1 MEKALKQGKRD
12 VHQLKGKHDGLSTTV
27 TEISRALVS
36 FLSFMKALLTH
47 EPISIKILK
56 FLLKTIYIS
65 GFFKCKNYQNLEKK
79 NNRLMEE
86 MKKFSTCIE
95 FVSPTHTSCVTFT
108 EGSDIY
114 IVYSILLVSY
124 N

>member
-1 MEKALKQGKRD
+1 VDVLMERNDHLEKENANLKKEGDRMEKALKQGKRD
-12 VHQLKGKHDGLSTTV
+12 VHQLKGKHDGLSTTA

-65 GFFKCKNYQNLEKK
+65 GFFK
-79 NNRLMEE
+79 
-86 MKKFSTCIE
+86 STKM
-95 FVSPTHTSCVTFT
+95 
-108 EGSDIY
+108 
-114 IVYSILLVSY
+114 
-124 N
+124 